1 MKNRWYLLS
10 KTALICAA
18 LTIVLGGIFP
28 VHGQTQSG
36 TGREKQTD
44 EEQSAREESVNRHFR
59 EVAERV
65 RQEGTIPVIVRLRSG
80 LGGVGAESL
89 RQDQNALLDELV
101 GYDPSMTKQFRHL
114 PYIGVSINAAG
125 LERLRSSARVLD
137 IQEDNAVHPAMNVR
151 KIREN
156 NGEAATTTHT
166 GAGETI
172 ALIGTGIGVT
182 QDRLVTEGCFSTTD
196 ANRRISSLCGAVAKA
211 TIGAGTIPG
220 ADAIGGEASVIA
232 LQVFSRLDRESGCP
246 SGKDSCLV
254 AFDSDVI
261 RALERVYDL
270 RSSHRI
276 AAVSLNLSNPRLM
289 ENCDESG
296 SAMKAAIRL
305 LADNGIATVAA
316 AENGGGSRSCI
327 AGAISAASL
336 PAFGGDSDLIA
347 SAFAAARQVA
357 PGAGIEAI
365 LAALRSIPADR
376 TIGNSGQD
384 SGIIEKVLGQLAD
397 LNPLPGDRIDQ
408 NEINRIGSISGMEAT
423 SVLATPTNLLA
434 SALSTSQ
441 VELTWIDNSSNEI
454 SFVVRRRTNEP
465 NSSWIIVATLAPNT
479 TVFRDADLFPGTS
492 YIYSVL
498 AQGLGGET
506 RISNEYT
513 VQLPIYNFL
522 LFNNGRTVSN
532 SVPTNRQQFYR
543 LTVPYGATQLLVQTN
558 GTGNADLYVRFGKLP
573 ELNRFECRSI
583 LDSSADR
590 CVFSYPQAGDWYIMV
605 YGNSRSVINYLL
617 SATYLMG
624 MENNIPTAPSNLIAT
639 GTSSSQVSLSWN
651 DNSINETGFSIR
663 RRLSSDAPWTQ
674 VAIVGQNVTSYYHTG
689 LDPNLTY
696 YYSIVAYNLAGVSAP
711 SNEAFATTPGSLTS
725 RPLQPT
731 NLQAVAA
738 FGPVINLSW
747 NDNSN
752 NEAGFSVRRRTA
764 VVNVWS
770 VIATVGANINTYQDT
785 QVNSGTTYYYTIT
798 ATNIAG
804 ESTISNEAGA
814 TTFGGLTNV
823 NLPPVNVQASANS
836 TSEVVLRWTDNS
848 VSEAGFRIR
857 RKEGE
862 DGPWVLIA
870 IVDRNV
876 TTYLD
881 SGLTPGI
888 SYTYKV
894 SSYIASA
901 ESENSNEV
909 VMVMPLYDFTP
920 LENDQKIPHTVG
932 RYRIRYYRINV
943 PIGASELW
951 IHTKGIGSTDM
962 YVRAGLQPT
971 NFFYNCR
978 SLSDTTNNRC
988 LFINPEP
995 GDWHVMITSTTAIG
1009 SNYELT
1015 CSYKMGAN
1023 LNILTPTAK

>member
-1 MKNRWYLLS
+1 MILLS
-10 KTALICAA
+10 AVFTTILI
-18 LTIVLGGIFP
+18 GGPP
-28 VHGQTQSG
+28 VQGQTKPG
-36 TGREKQTD
+36 TGREKQPD
-44 EEQSAREESVNRHFR
+44 QEISVEAVQAGRTRQEDSVDRHFR
-59 EVAERV
+59 EVAESV
-65 RQEGTIPVIVRLRSG
+65 RKEGTIPVIVRLR
-80 LGGVGAESL
+80 LVAGAESL
-89 RQDQNALLDELV
+89 RQSQSALLDELT
-101 GYDPSMTKQFRHL
+101 GYDPAMTKQFRHL
-114 PYIGVSINAAG
+114 PYLALSVNATG

-137 IQEDNAVHPAMNVR
+137 IQEDNAVHPAIGIKKGSDGKLGVVAS
-151 KIREN
+151 I
-156 NGEAATTTHT
+156 HS

-172 ALIGTGIGVT
+172 AQIGNGIASGA
-182 QDRLVTEGCFSTTD
+182 RLVSEDCFSTTD
-196 ANRRISSLCGAVAKA
+196 AGRRVSSLCGVG
-211 TIGAGTIPG
+211 TTSPAGNSVDPG
-220 ADAIGGEASVIA
+220 TIGGEASLIA
-232 LQVFSRLDRESGCP
+232 LQVFSRVEREDGCP
-246 SGKDSCLV
+246 DGKGSCLV

-270 RSSHRI
+270 RTNHRI

-289 ENCDESG
+289 ENCDEAG
-296 SAMKAAIRL
+296 SALKAAIGL
-305 LADNGIATVAA
+305 LAENGIATIAA
-316 AENGGGSRSCI
+316 AEDGGGSRSCI

-336 PAFGGDSDLIA
+336 PAFSGDSDLVA
-347 SAFAAARQVA
+347 RAFAAARQIA
-357 PGAGIEAI
+357 PQAGIGPI
-365 LAALRSIPADR
+365 LEALRSIPEDLATLNEGRD
-376 TIGNSGQD
+376 GKM
-384 SGIIEKVLGQLAD
+384 IEEVLGQLAD
-397 LNPLPGDRIDQ
+397 MNPLPPVFGDRIDQ
-408 NEINRIGSISGMEAT
+408 NEVSRIGSMTGTEAT
-423 SVLATPTNLLA
+423 TVLATPTDLLA
-434 SALSTSQ
+434 SAVTTSQ
-441 VELTWIDNSSNEI
+441 VEVTWVDNSSNEI
-454 SFVVRRRTNEP
+454 AFVVRRRKNEP
-465 NSSWIIVATLAPNT
+465 TSSWVIVATLAPNT
-479 TVFRDADLFPGTS
+479 TVFRDVDLFPGTS
-492 YIYSVL
+492 YIYSVV

-506 RISNEYT
+506 RLSNEYV
-513 VQLPIYNFL
+513 VQLPIYNFIL
-522 LFNNGRTVSN
+522 YNNGRSVSN

-543 LTVPYGATQLLVQTN
+543 LSVPYGATQLLVQTS
-558 GTGNADLYVRFGKLP
+558 GTGNADLYVRFGRTP
-573 ELNRFECRSI
+573 ELNRFDCRSI

-605 YGNSRSVINYLL
+605 YGNSRAVINYFM

-624 MENNIPTAPSNLIAT
+624 MENNTPSAPSNLIAT

-651 DNSINETGFSIR
+651 DNSNNETGFSIR

-674 VAIVGQNVTSYYHTG
+674 VAIVSQNVTSYYHTG

-711 SNEAFATTPGSLTS
+711 SNEAFATTPSSLTS

-747 NDNSN
+747 LDNSN
-752 NEAGFSVRRRTA
+752 NEAGFSIRRRA
-764 VVNVWS
+764 AIGNVWS
-770 VIATVGANINTYQDT
+770 VIANVGANVTTYQDT
-785 QVNSGTTYYYTIT
+785 QVNSGTTYYYTVT

-814 TTFGGLTNV
+814 TSFGGLTNV
-823 NLPPVNVQASANS
+823 NLPPVNAQASAIS

-857 RKEGE
+857 RKEGA

-876 TTYLD
+876 TTYQD
-881 SGLTPGI
+881 SGLSPGI

-920 LENDQKIPHTVG
+920 LENEQRIPHTVG

-995 GDWHVMITSTTAIG
+995 GDWHIMITSTTAIG

-1015 CSYKMGAN
+1015 GTYKMGAN